1 LSFASSWSLIGAIAF
16 APRDDLHGPLVDC
29 SAAGFAQ
36 AMDISCHSFIR
47 MARLARPLMKTG
59 GSLVTVS
66 YYGAERVVEHYN
78 LMGPV
83 KAALEAAVRG
93 LAADM
98 APDNIRVHALSAGPV
113 LTRAASG
120 IEHFDELLDAAR
132 ERTPAHHLVSIEQI
146 GKVAAFLASDAAST
160 LTGSVVFADAGLHI
174 TA

>member
-1 LSFASSWSLIGAIAF
+1 
-16 APRDDLHGPLVDC
+16 
-29 SAAGFAQ
+29 
-36 AMDISCHSFIR
+36 
-47 MARLARPLMKTG
+47 
-59 GSLVTVS
+59 
-66 YYGAERVVEHYN
+66 
-78 LMGPV
+78 
-83 KAALEAAVRG
+83 VRG